1 MRDPPTCTPKLR
13 LGVTEGKRV
22 RYRSNRFNETQAMP
36 TTIPASEA
44 KAKFSELLDHVRGGE
59 SSSITLHGAEA
70 AQLVPAG
77 RPSLEQVRRTIAD
90 IKASR
95 SLLNPRGLPKL
106 RVKDLINEG
115 RR

>member
-1 MRDPPTCTPKLR
+1 
-13 LGVTEGKRV
+13 
-22 RYRSNRFNETQAMP
+22 MP

-44 KAKFSELLDHVRGGE
+44 KAKFSELLDRVRRGE
-59 SSSITLHGAEA
+59 SFSITLHGAEA

-77 RPSLEQVRRTIAD
+77 RPSLEDVRRTIAD
-90 IKASR
+90 MKASR

-115 RR
+115 RQ